1 MRGFKTEKIARF
13 PNLCKKSCK
22 IVERKDMS
30 MKKPKIFPLT
40 SISTG
45 LLSQVCVFSSELSE
59 KDGYGNLKLGQTLV
73 STVFF
78 FQIMEA

>member
-1 MRGFKTEKIARF
+1 
-13 PNLCKKSCK
+13 
-22 IVERKDMS
+22 MS

-45 LLSQVCVFSSELSE
+45 LLSQVCVFSLELSE

-78 FQIMEA
+78 SNHGSLGSKGQFRKKYYQYLGKIENCCT